1 MLRLVFNKFYVFFGD
16 LFVSAFF
23 VFLVV
28 CVLSDCLPVLELEI
42 RVFLELVR
50 HLSDFLLQVI
60 LFALFVLFLHL

>member
-1 MLRLVFNKFYVFFGD
+1 M
-16 LFVSAFF
+16 SAFF

-42 RVFLELVR
+42 GVFLELVR